1 MQEQTDVGELMDCH
15 SDTDSSFY
23 SVGIVIPTYLVG
35 KVFFS
40 PLYGHYY
47 SVQGVNPPMR
57 QSEYRHVPASVPA
70 GVRICPAR
78 PPFSRSQFSGGSFN
92 VANRTRSMELTDIEP
107 AKIHIS

>member
-1 MQEQTDVGELMDCH
+1 
-15 SDTDSSFY
+15 
-23 SVGIVIPTYLVG
+23 
-35 KVFFS
+35 
-40 PLYGHYY
+40 
-47 SVQGVNPPMR
+47 MR

-107 AKIHIS
+107 AKIYLKIFSYQL